1 MVFPWYA
8 IVIAGLAG
16 TLVIAIVFIIVL
28 RLILSFVRKRA
39 QHENAYSKLDTA
51 EEVCGDPDDSM
62 QDKDDNMPVRTQID
76 IFQEK
81 IGKKQD
87 RSYLDIAE
95 TRSIRSEVAV
105 VKHVYAEVS
114 QSDYDASSDRESLSA
129 YGDLGWRKSDAG
141 LSRADTLKTDILGG
155 VDSSRVQLSLILN
168 EEKGYLA
175 GKIIKIEGIPL
186 PASNGPHQVKL
197 HVVFLPSRKY
207 IVKSR
212 YYNVTTTTTTVN
224 KYFKL
229 KFRELPDPE
238 KSAVR
243 YRLYGRRVKL
253 GISGPDKC
261 IGEACVELPEILSS
275 RGGVTM
281 WKTIVP
287 KGMSKAIEY
296 ERS

>member
-1 MVFPWYA
+1 M
-8 IVIAGLAG
+8 
-16 TLVIAIVFIIVL
+16 
-28 RLILSFVRKRA
+28 

-51 EEVCGDPDDSM
+51 EEVCGDHDDSM
-62 QDKDDNMPVRTQID
+62 QDSNDYKPVRTQID

-81 IGKKQD
+81 VGKKQGGSD
-87 RSYLDIAE
+87 LDGIE

-105 VKHVYAEVS
+105 VKDVYAEVC
-114 QSDYDASSDRESLSA
+114 QSDFDASSDRESLSA
-129 YGDLGWRKSDAG
+129 YGDTGWRKSDAS
-141 LSRADTLKTDILGG
+141 LSRADTLKTDFLGG
-155 VDSSRVQLSLILN
+155 VDSSRVQLSLIFN
-168 EEKGYLA
+168 EEKRYLA

-207 IVKSR
+207 IVKTR
-212 YYNVTTTTTTVN
+212 HYNVTATATTVN

-253 GISGPDKC
+253 GISGQDKC
-261 IGEACVELPEILSS
+261 IGEVCVELPEILSS

-287 KGMSKAIEY
+287 KGMSRAIQY
-296 ERS
+296 ESN